1 MRLTVLARAAA
12 LATLTAGATA
22 SAAPAQAVRN

>member
-1 MRLTVLARAAA
+1 MA

-22 SAAPAQAVRN
+22 LTLTVLDNDIDLVLADND

>member
-1 MRLTVLARAAA
+1 MPLTVLACAA